1 MSVRVRRRPYVIK
14 VREIESNTTNDRQ
27 TLLTPSKGYRARLVQ
42 VKVLQDAADGRHL
55 LEVYFGMAPN
65 IITDPSKGID
75 ILTVPDEG
83 SASTRVFLK
92 DQGPRGLRDEV
103 LSARWRGRTP
113 KHPHKIL
120 IQYTEES

>member
-1 MSVRVRRRPYVIK
+1 MSVRVRRRPYLLK

-42 VKVLQDAADGRHL
+42 VKVLQDVSDGRHV
-55 LEVYFGMAPN
+55 LEIYFGTARN
-65 IITDPSKGID
+65 IVTDPSKGID

-103 LSARWRGRTP
+103 LSARWRGRRP
-113 KHPHKIL
+113 QYPHKIL
-120 IQYTEES
+120 VEYTEES